1 MYQCSPR
8 KTNEHA
14 AQDRDLTSIVGSLER
29 QVYMAMALTE
39 MLLNAR
45 RVIGMETAIVTEIRA
60 VLAQMVTVRRDA
72 PALEDAPPQPEIGFL
87 QASLEA
93 CLRQIER
100 V

>member
-1 MYQCSPR
+1 MYQCFGR
-8 KTNEHA
+8 ETIEGA
-14 AQDRDLTSIVGSLER
+14 GQDRDLTSIVGSLER

-45 RVIGMETAIVTEIRA
+45 RVVGMETAIVTEIRA
-60 VLAQMVTVRRDA
+60 VLAQMVTVRRGA
-72 PALEDAPPQPEIGFL
+72 PAFDTGTAQPEIGFL